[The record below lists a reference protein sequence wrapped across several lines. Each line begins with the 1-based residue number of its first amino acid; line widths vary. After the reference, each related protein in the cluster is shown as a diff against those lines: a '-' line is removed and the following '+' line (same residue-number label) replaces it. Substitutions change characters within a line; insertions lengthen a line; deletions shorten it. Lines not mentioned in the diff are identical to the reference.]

1 MAGAGPLLPVPFS
14 TCPPI
19 KGSKLSFLVRQPLFS
34 EEASEKGKRG
44 RERERDRVC
53 VCVCVREIKRE
64 RETERGGGWG
74 DGGK

>member
-34 EEASEKGKRG
+34 EEAREKGKRG
-44 RERERDRVC
+44 RERERQS

-64 RETERGGGWG
+64 RDRERGLGG
-74 DGGK
+74 